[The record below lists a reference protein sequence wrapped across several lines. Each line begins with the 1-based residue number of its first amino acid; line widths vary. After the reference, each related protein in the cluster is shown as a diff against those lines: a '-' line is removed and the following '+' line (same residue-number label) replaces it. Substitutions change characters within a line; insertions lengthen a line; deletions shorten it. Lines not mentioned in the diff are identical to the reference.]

1 MKKNNYTL
9 LIPVENQ
16 VRELDAKLLLACVA
30 AKRGFTSIIGPRREM
45 HFQIPRFP
53 QSIYL
58 SKGVSTGSTSVFKM
72 LRRFGHQIAAWD
84 EEALVHLPQELYFRR
99 RLSPVAIQCVT
110 DLFAWGEDNAE
121 LWRQYHDMP
130 AETTVHIT
138 GNPRGDLLRPDVR
151 SYYEPDVKQLQ
162 QIYGDFILINTNFA
176 AVNAYYSDLNL
187 ITKKSVSAIT
197 PTMGKRAQR
206 WGVSPEYA
214 QAFSSH
220 KQAIFEDFQRLI
232 PAIEKEFPQH
242 SIVVRP
248 HPVENPQVY
257 HKIAAGCQRVRVTN
271 EGNVVPW
278 LMAAKALLHNGCT
291 TGVEA
296 YVLNQ
301 PAITYRASANED
313 YDQKFHHLPNLLSHQ
328 CFSFEELRQ
337 TLAKI
342 LAGQIGAA
350 DGDERKALM
359 DYYLEAQEGP
369 LACERM
375 VDVLEAMSTNRS
387 GGQTVTLKQRLQG
400 RFWAIK
406 RRMRKR
412 LRGIGAGSSQIHSEF
427 LRHRYPS
434 ISADEIRDRIT
445 RFQRVLAAEIQVSVE
460 PTCRLFFKIRPDSNG
475 LQGKFR

>member
-58 SKGVSTGSTSVFKM
+58 SKGVSTGSTSVFKR
-72 LRRFGHQIAAWD
+72 LRRLGHQIAAWD
-84 EEALVHLPQELYFRR
+84 EEALVHLPQELYFKR

-110 DLFAWGEDNAE
+110 NLFAWGEDNAE
-121 LWRQYHDMP
+121 LWRQYQDMP
-130 AETTVHIT
+130 AETAVHIT
-138 GNPRGDLLRPDVR
+138 GNPRGDLLRHDIR
-151 SYYEPDVKQLQ
+151 SYYAPDVKQLQ
-162 QIYGDFILINTNFA
+162 KIYGNFILINTNFA

-187 ITKKSVSAIT
+187 ITQKSNSANT
-197 PTMGKRAQR
+197 HTMGRRAQR

-214 QAFSSH
+214 QTFSNH

-232 PAIEKEFPQH
+232 PALEKEFPQH
-242 SIVVRP
+242 TIVVRP
-248 HPVENPQVY
+248 HPVENPQIY
-257 HKIAAGCQRVRVTN
+257 HKIAAKCQRVRVIN

-296 YVLNQ
+296 YALDL

-313 YDQKFHHLPNLLSHQ
+313 YDQAFHHLPNLLSHQ

-342 LAGQIGAA
+342 LAGEIGTA
-350 DGDERKALM
+350 DGNERRALM
-359 DYYLEAQEGP
+359 AHYLEAQEGP

-375 VDVLEAMSTNRS
+375 VDVLEAMSANGS
-387 GGQTVTLKQRLQG
+387 DGQTVTLKQRLEG

-406 RRMRKR
+406 RRLRKR
-412 LRGIGAGSSQIHSEF
+412 LRGIGARSPQNRSEF
-427 LRHRYPS
+427 LHYRYPP
-434 ISADEIRDRIT
+434 ISTDEIRDRIA
-445 RFQRVLAAEIQVSVE
+445 RFQRVLGAEIDLSVE
-460 PTCRLFFKIRPDSNG
+460 PIYRLFFRIRPNSNG
-475 LQGKFR
+475 CQG